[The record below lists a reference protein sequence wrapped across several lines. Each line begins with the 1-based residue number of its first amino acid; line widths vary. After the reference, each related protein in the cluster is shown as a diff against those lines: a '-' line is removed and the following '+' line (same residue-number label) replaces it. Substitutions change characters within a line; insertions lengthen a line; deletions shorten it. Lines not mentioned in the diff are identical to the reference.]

1 MNNSISCDT
10 ITGNCTCQSGYI
22 SESCE
27 DAMYTAP
34 ESSSTMVEAAVGSVV
49 ALLIIASAVG
59 IGLFVMMSRRKRK
72 YGEVAKADTNGL
84 AVTNQTY
91 NNTEF
96 NKNEADEPTYENMA
110 TAKTPSTDTP
120 SGSNAY
126 DNVERTKTD
135 AALYGNVAVS
145 NPALPLAN
153 VGEEYESVTLTSGQG
168 EDGLYEALRKQSNTD
183 TSLYTGLHFDNK
195 EEKGA
200 QKSDSKENKNKK
212 KPAKLPKPSGS
223 LSSSE

>member
-1 MNNSISCDT
+1 MNNTISCDT
-10 ITGNCTCQSGYI
+10 ITGVCTCQSGYI
-22 SESCE
+22 SEFCE
-27 DAMYTAP
+27 VYIAP
-34 ESSSTMVEAAVGSVV
+34 ERSSAVVEAAVGSVV
-49 ALLIIASAVG
+49 ALLSIASAVG

-96 NKNEADEPTYENMA
+96 NQNEADEPTYENMA
-110 TAKTPSTDTP
+110 TAKTASSGKPS
-120 SGSNAY
+120 SNNAY
-126 DNVERTKTD
+126 DNVERKKTD

-145 NPALPLAN
+145 NPALPPAN
-153 VGEEYESVTLTSGQG
+153 VGGEYESVTLTSGQG

-200 QKSDSKENKNKK
+200 QKSHSKKKQNKK
-212 KPAKLPKPSGS
+212 KPVKLPKPSGS

>member
-1 MNNSISCDT
+1 M
-10 ITGNCTCQSGYI
+10 
-22 SESCE
+22 
-27 DAMYTAP
+27 
-34 ESSSTMVEAAVGSVV
+34 GSVV
-49 ALLIIASAVG
+49 GLLIIASVVG

-91 NNTEF
+91 NNAEF
-96 NKNEADEPTYENMA
+96 NQNEADEPTYENMA
-110 TAKTPSTDTP
+110 TAKAP
-120 SGSNAY
+120 SGGNAY
-126 DNVERTKTD
+126 DNLEHKKTD
-135 AALYGNVAVS
+135 AALYGNVDVTS
-145 NPALPLAN
+145 PTHQPNSP
-153 VGEEYESVTLTSGQG
+153 GGEYESVTLTSGQG

-183 TSLYTGLHFDNK
+183 ASLYTGLHFENK

-200 QKSDSKENKNKK
+200 QKSHSNKNQKKK